1 MSKLKCIQKKF
12 SKLFIFNEI
21 QILNGNLNVSV
32 LERILNHR
40 FMNNF
45 VLNFSLFKTPNL
57 RKLIEIRF
65 PSNNIYKLCKA
76 T

>member
-1 MSKLKCIQKKF
+1 MHFSCMSTLIYVLKKRMSKLKCIQKKF

-21 QILNGNLNVSV
+21 QILNGNINV
-32 LERILNHR
+32 RILNHR

-57 RKLIEIRF
+57 RK
-65 PSNNIYKLCKA
+65 
-76 T
+76 